1 MTKRCAI
8 YLRFSDAKQSP
19 MSIED
24 QLRLCRGLVER
35 NGWAIVAVYEEPA
48 ISAAHTMT
56 RPRYRQM
63 VTDVK
68 TGRFDVIV
76 AESLDRL
83 NRRLEDTARLFN
95 ELKFVGAGTITVA
108 EGSITEMH
116 VSIIGLLAE
125 LTLKSISEK
134 TRRGV
139 EGRVLAGKS
148 GGGRAFG
155 YNMVVGTGPKG
166 QATGERKINETEAE
180 TVREI
185 FRRFAAGEGPRAI
198 AKDLNLRGVMGPH
211 GQSWGDTTIGGHAK
225 KGTGILNNELYIGRQ
240 VWGRQRFVKDPA
252 TGRRVAR
259 LNPAGS
265 EIVVEVPQMRIVDDM
280 LWQVVKARQGEVS
293 RPTSDP
299 HVTNPLNE
307 TQRPRFLLSGL
318 LTCDV
323 CGGGY
328 TITAKDR
335 YGCARRGRQGTCTN
349 SRGIQREELEERIL
363 AGLRSSL
370 VTPDLVAVFIDEYRL
385 NWNRLVAVR
394 RAGAGRRDRKLAEV
408 KRKIASVIDAI
419 ERGIVTPTTKER
431 LLALEAEHAELLQ
444 TAAEPAMPSIHPNLA
459 EHYRALVQ
467 RLQDD
472 LAEPELAA
480 SAKTMLRSLITEIRI
495 TPGKKRGQCNLE
507 LVGDL
512 ARILAF
518 CQGAKNKGGTLASGI
533 QASVVAAARKFH
545 NLLFSVRGLK
555 PSMRHSSGAANCP

>member
-1 MTKRCAI
+1 MTKRCAV
-8 YLRFSDAKQSP
+8 YLRFSDEKQSP

-24 QLRLCRGLVER
+24 QLRLCRALVER
-35 NGWAIVAVYEEPA
+35 NGWTIAAVYEEPA

-63 VTDVK
+63 ATDSK

-95 ELKFVGAGTITVA
+95 ELKFVGAGIVTVA
-108 EGSITEMH
+108 EGAITEMH

-155 YNMVVGTGPKG
+155 YDMVVGTGPTGKP
-166 QATGERKINETEAE
+166 ATGERKINDVEAC

-198 AKDLNLRGVMGPH
+198 AKDLNARGVAGPH
-211 GQSWGDTTIGGHAK
+211 GRPWGDSSIRGHAK

-259 LNPAGS
+259 MNPAGS
-265 EIVVEVPQMRIVDDM
+265 EVVVEVPHLRIVDDE
-280 LWQVVKARQGEVS
+280 LWQSAKARQGEVA

-307 TQRPRFLLSGL
+307 THRPRFLLSGL
-318 LTCDV
+318 LTCGV
-323 CGGGY
+323 CRGGY

-349 SRGIQREELEERIL
+349 SRGIQRQELEERVL
-363 AGLRSSL
+363 AALRSSL
-370 VTPDLVAVFIDEYRL
+370 VTPDLVATFVEEYRL
-385 NWNRLVAVR
+385 NWNRLQSER
-394 RAGAGRRDRKLAEV
+394 RAAAGQRDRKLAEV
-408 KRKIASVIDAI
+408 KRKIAGILDAI

-431 LLALEAEHAELLQ
+431 LLALETEQAALQ
-444 TAAEPAMPSIHPNLA
+444 QAAVEPAMPPIHPSLA
-459 EHYRALVQ
+459 EHYRALVL

-480 SAKTMLRSLITEIRI
+480 SAKIMLRSLIKEIRI
-495 TPGKKRGQCNLE
+495 TPGEKRGQCNLE

-512 ARILAF
+512 AKVLAF
-518 CQGAKNKGGTLASGI
+518 CQGAKNSGGTFASGF
-533 QASVVAAARKFH
+533 QASVVAGARRE
-545 NLLFSVRGLK
+545 LRRLYAQERLVPL
-555 PSMRHSSGAANCP
+555 PP